1 MSVQPATKYYDDDA
15 VVRRHVAR
23 NASGLRDHEQRLVE
37 TYFEDRDARVLDV
50 GCGTGRVAGA
60 LADRGFETVGVDL
73 SEPMTVAASE
83 EFPEL
88 DFALGDATDLPFAT
102 DAFDY
107 AVFANAGLDDVY
119 PESARIEVLTELARV
134 LAPDGLLAFST
145 NNALNRYLF
154 DPRRTSEWGSF
165 GRFLLRNAR
174 AGLFGSR
181 YKRIAF
187 AHGVE
192 PTYGITPPAQRR
204 QLARVGYQLVGTAQ
218 RRPGRPLLF
227 DPRPYYVVRSSLT
240 TRENGDDFSNPS
252 DSSPP

>member
-1 MSVQPATKYYDDDA
+1 MPDRPPTAYYDDDA

-23 NASGLRDHEQRLVE
+23 NSSGLRDHERRLVE

-73 SEPMTVAASE
+73 SEPMTAAASE

-88 DFALGDATDLPFAT
+88 DFALGDATDLPFAA
-102 DAFDY
+102 DSFGY

-119 PESARIEVLTELARV
+119 PEPARLAALREIARV
-134 LAPDGLLAFST
+134 LTPDGLLAFST

-154 DPRRTSEWGSF
+154 DPSRTSDWGSV

-192 PTYGITPPAQRR
+192 LTYGITPPAQRR
-204 QLARVGYQLVGTAQ
+204 QLARIGYRLVGTSQ
-218 RRPGRPLLF
+218 RRPGRPLVF
-227 DPRPYYVVRSSLT
+227 DPRPYYVARPESAART
-240 TRENGDDFSNPS
+240 DGDHPER
-252 DSSPP
+252 

>member
-1 MSVQPATKYYDDDA
+1 MPVRSPTAYYDDDA

-23 NASGLRDHEQRLVE
+23 NASGLRDHERRLVE
-37 TYFEDRDARVLDV
+37 TYFEDHDVPVLDV
-50 GCGTGRVAGA
+50 GCGTGRVTGA

-88 DFALGDATDLPFAT
+88 DFALGDATDLPFA
-102 DAFDY
+102 DDSFGY
-107 AVFANAGLDDVY
+107 AVFANAGLDDVS
-119 PESARIEVLTELARV
+119 PESARIEALTELARV
-134 LAPDGLLAFST
+134 LTPDGLLAFST

-154 DPRRTSEWGSF
+154 DPRHTSDWGSF
-165 GRFLLRNAR
+165 GRFILRNAR

-204 QLARVGYQLVGTAQ
+204 QLARVGYRLVGTSQ

-227 DPRPYYVVRSSLT
+227 DPRPYYVAQPSST
-240 TRENGDDFSNPS
+240 T
-252 DSSPP
+252 